1 MAFSGRLISIELG
14 MRFLTDHLN
23 GDQYFRVHRENQNLD
38 RARTQLR
45 LAEQIE
51 EREEEMNAFVLK
63 VARAR

>member
-1 MAFSGRLISIELG
+1 MAFSGRLISVELG

-45 LAEQIE
+45 LAEQIAE
-51 EREEEMNAFVLK
+51 HEDAMNGFVLK
-63 VARAR
+63 VARGR